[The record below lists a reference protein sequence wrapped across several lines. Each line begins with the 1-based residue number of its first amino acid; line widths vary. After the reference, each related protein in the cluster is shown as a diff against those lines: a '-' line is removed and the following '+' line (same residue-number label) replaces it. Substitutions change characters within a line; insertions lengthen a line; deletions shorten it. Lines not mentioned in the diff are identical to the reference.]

1 MTRPSS
7 KHVWLQLLVAWHVLL
22 ALGAWLAPY
31 AASTQHREHASA
43 PPTRV
48 HFFSDSGMP
57 TRPYVCALQPHP
69 TEVALY
75 QECCSEAFPL
85 RWFAARTDG
94 GVAALG
100 VDEPGRLFLLGTDEL
115 GRDVF
120 SRVLSGGLLS
130 LGSGLMAALGAL
142 VLAGLVGGVSG
153 FFGGWTDALLSRAG
167 ELWMAL
173 PLLYLLLAMR
183 AALPIQTP
191 PLAGFAIAVVLIS
204 MVGWV
209 QPARLVRGVVLS
221 VRERGYVL
229 AARGFGAGPAYL
241 LRRHILPETRGVFAA
256 QAAVLTPRFV
266 LLEVTLSFLGL
277 GVPEPAASWGTMLSS
292 LRQYPVLVSQWW
304 MFAPGLALVVSL
316 LLFGRWAD
324 ALERTRLS
332 RHLSKDS

>member
-1 MTRPSS
+1 MTHPPG
-7 KHVWLQLLVAWHVLL
+7 KHLWLHLLVAWHLLL
-22 ALGAWLAPY
+22 ALGAWLAPH
-31 AASTQHREHASA
+31 APSTQHREYASA

-48 HFFSDSGMP
+48 HLLSSAGMP

-75 QECCSEAFPL
+75 QENCGEAFPL
-85 RWFAARTDG
+85 RVLVARADG
-94 GVAALG
+94 GAAALS

-120 SRVLSGGLLS
+120 SRVLAGGLLS

-142 VLAGLVGGVSG
+142 ILAALIGGVSG
-153 FFGGWTDALLSRAG
+153 FFGGWTDTLLSRAG

-191 PLAGFAIAVVLIS
+191 PLVGFAIAVALIS

-277 GVPEPAASWGTMLSS
+277 GVPEPASSWGTMLSS
-292 LRQYPVLVSQWW
+292 LRQYPVLASQWW
-304 MFAPGLALVVSL
+304 MFAPGLALVISL
-316 LLFGRWAD
+316 LLFGQWAET
-324 ALERTRLS
+324 LERTRPS
-332 RHLSKDS
+332 RRLWKDS